1 VAELPSGRYGIKY
14 TTGSQY
20 DVDLADVTL
29 GSGETLNAS
38 IPASGAI
45 TVYGKYVSYMV
56 RQSARLY

>member
-1 VAELPSGRYGIKY
+1 VGGGSFSVADLPSGGYGIKC

-20 DVDLADVTL
+20 DVDLVDVTL

-45 TVYGKYVSYMV
+45 TVYGK
-56 RQSARLY
+56 